1 MTKACGNKTTQA
13 MFDILRA
20 SLFTDEELSVPDWQG
35 VFAEMKE
42 QTVAALP
49 GVWLQSHLDAAPWL
63 AYCRLQQGQW
73 VRVMC
78 AQSRLLALLEAHHI
92 PCVILKGAAAAMAYP
107 HPTLRSMGD
116 VDFLVKRADFEKTAA
131 LLEENGYALAHEKSE
146 TSHHYGYFKDHIS
159 FELHKRIPLV
169 DESDAQWMAF
179 FEAGID
185 AREWHETE
193 GQRFP
198 VFPVTL
204 NGLILIF
211 HIDQHL
217 RSGLG
222 LRQIVDWMLY
232 VHTLPPEKWEE
243 LQPLLVSTGTE
254 KLARTVTLL
263 CQRYLGLRKIV
274 EEDDSLPVD
283 ELMAHILEK
292 GNFGVKAGID
302 GTIAEV
308 SLLSVGR
315 SCFFKRLQAGGMVR
329 WQAAKKHAVLR
340 PFAWLY
346 QAFRILGIMIKNKK
360 SPRAILKQTRHGVEQ
375 RQLLEALG
383 LGINRTINQK

>member
-1 MTKACGNKTTQA
+1 MTNACGNKTTQA

-20 SLFTDEELSVPDWQG
+20 SLFTDEELSVQDWQS

-63 AYCRLQQGQW
+63 SYCGLQQGQW
-73 VRVMC
+73 VRVMY

-116 VDFLVKRADFEKTAA
+116 VDFLVKRADFEKAAA
-131 LLEENGYALAHEKSE
+131 LLEENGYVLEHEKNSA
-146 TSHHYGYFKDHIS
+146 SHHYEYGKDGIV
-159 FELHKRIPLV
+159 FELHKRLPLV
-169 DESDAQWMAF
+169 AESDAQRMAF

-204 NGLILIF
+204 NGLVLIF
-211 HIDQHL
+211 HINHHL
-217 RSGLG
+217 RGGLG
-222 LRQIVDWMLY
+222 LRQIIDWMLY

-243 LQPLLVSTGTE
+243 LQPLLESTGME
-254 KLARTVTLL
+254 KLARTVTLM

-274 EEDDSLPVD
+274 EEDDALPVD
-283 ELMAHILEK
+283 ELMGHILEK
-292 GNFGVKAGID
+292 GNFGRKAGLD
-302 GTIAEV
+302 GRIERIT
-308 SLLSVGR
+308 LLSAQKGY
-315 SCFFKRLQAGGMVR
+315 FFRRLQAGGMSR
-329 WQAAKKHAVLR
+329 WQAANEHAVLR
-340 PFAWLY
+340 PFAWIY
-346 QAFRILGIMIKNKK
+346 QAFVILGMMVQNKK
-360 SPRAILKQTRHGVEQ
+360 SPGEILKLTRHGTRQ
-375 RQLLEALG
+375 RQLIEELG
-383 LGINRTINQK
+383 LGVDEMINHK